1 MNIMYIMYY
10 RYISQEYM
18 SQEYTSQEY
27 TSQECERNKVKL
39 FFRNKRRGWV
49 NRLLHKYNFLFT
61 DNCLKV

>member
-1 MNIMYIMYY
+1 
-10 RYISQEYM
+10 M

-27 TSQECERNKVKL
+27 TSQMSQECERNKVKL